1 MRKEV
6 LQIDKIEGPLIIL
19 SEVEDVSY
27 GEIIDIIVED
37 NIIRKGKVV
46 KIEKDKVLAEVF
58 EGTSGLSTKNT
69 RLDLQ
74 EVL

>member
-6 LQIDKIEGPLIIL
+6 LQIDKIEGPHY
-19 SEVEDVSY
+19 SFGSEDVSY

-46 KIEKDKVLAEVF
+46 KIEKDKVLAEHLK
-58 EGTSGLSTKNT
+58 GLQAYLLKILG
-69 RLDLQ
+69 LDLQ